1 MKHLTASALA
11 LFLALTAGAQSLYY
25 PPAREAFRENPM
37 IVCGNYTL
45 YNFDV
50 PAPTPVPKGFQP
62 VYISTYNRHGA
73 RTYGS
78 NTGYDVWYT
87 ILQKAHEDGQL
98 TPRGEELY
106 DVFMAIYPLA
116 QNRAGDLTPIGHAQ
130 LHEMG
135 VRMYRDYPAL
145 FRNHPVIDA
154 CSTTVPRVMLS
165 MAEFCDGLKTCDPSL
180 QISQRAS
187 LTDRPVLNP
196 FSSSNPKVTAKDKK
210 IDSRESWGE
219 GYLALMDD
227 HIDYQAILSR
237 FFKDTAYAY
246 KGGRTD
252 TMDICRW
259 LFNVAV
265 DLPCLTDGYDLM
277 QFLTPD
283 ELFSFWRA
291 ENYRFYNVGS
301 HTPLFKGRNWALHE
315 ILLRDILR
323 RADEDMASGDV
334 QVRLRFGHDFFIIG
348 LATLLDLDGWNLDEG
363 DPEKVDAVFR
373 HYEVPM
379 GMNIRFV
386 WYRNR
391 LGDEL
396 VKVLLNDRECRFRIA
411 GFDGPYYPR
420 TAFRAFCESR
430 LALADKILED
440 TK

>member
-1 MKHLTASALA
+1 
-11 LFLALTAGAQSLYY
+11 
-25 PPAREAFRENPM
+25 M

-50 PAPTPVPKGFQP
+50 PAQTPAPKGFQP

-78 NTGYDVWYT
+78 DTGYDVWYA
-87 ILQKAHEDGQL
+87 ILQAAKADGQL

-106 DVFMAIYPLA
+106 DEFMAIYPLVA
-116 QNRAGDLTPIGHAQ
+116 GRAGDLTPIGYDQ
-130 LHEMG
+130 LREMG
-135 VRMYRDYPAL
+135 MRMYRDYPAL
-145 FRNHPVIDA
+145 FRDHPAVDA
-154 CSTTVPRVMLS
+154 CSTTVPRVILS
-165 MAEFCDGLKTCDPSL
+165 MSAFCDGLKTCDPAL
-180 QISQRAS
+180 LISQRSS
-187 LTDRPVLNP
+187 LRDRPVLNP

-210 IDSRESWGE
+210 IESRESIAE

-237 FFKDTAYAY
+237 FFKDTSYAY
-246 KGGRTD
+246 KGGRTN

-259 LFNVAV
+259 LHNIAV
-265 DLPCLTDGYDLM
+265 DLPCVTPDHNLM
-277 QFLTPD
+277 QFLTED
-283 ELFSFWRA
+283 ELFHFWRA

-301 HTPLFKGRNWALHE
+301 RTPLFKGRNWALHE
-315 ILLRDILR
+315 ILLRDILN
-323 RADEDMASGDV
+323 RADEDMASGEPR
-334 QVRLRFGHDFFIIG
+334 VRLRFGHDFFIIG
-348 LATLLDLDGWNLDEG
+348 LATLLDLDGWNIEEG

-386 WYRNR
+386 WYRNKA
-391 LGDEL
+391 GDML

-411 GFDGPYYPR
+411 GFDGPYYPW
-420 TAFRAFCESR
+420 TAFRAFCASR
-430 LALADKILED
+430 LALADKILAD